1 MKDVFQIILFKNN
14 KKKKIFKSFKTKK
27 NANSYFESKMKKSN
41 RVKFKTLVE
50 NGVDVDMRLA
60 IVSNTSNND
69 YSQIYYTDELGR
81 QIIVNPKIGENLY
94 IQKISQYNEE
104 ELIYDIKE
112 NKKIDIDFF
121 INKYLSEKE
130 LYMLSKLNNKLIVQ
144 KNENTQLFS
153 FKNENDVG
161 RFVDS
166 LTNSMD
172 KINFIYVSDVSSAQ
186 KKYLYKLLEESG
198 FDKQMLY
205 RKSTTHPK
213 QR

>member
-50 NGVDVDMRLA
+50 NGIDVDMRLA
-60 IVSNTSNND
+60 IVSNISNND

-121 INKYLSEKE
+121 IKKYLSEKE

-144 KNENTQLFS
+144 KNENIQLFS

-161 RFVDS
+161 RFVES

-172 KINFIYVSDVSSAQ
+172 KINFIYVSDISSAQ

>member
-104 ELIYDIKE
+104 ELVYDIKE
-112 NKKIDIDFF
+112 NQKIDIDFF
-121 INKYLSEKE
+121 IKKYLSEKE

-144 KNENTQLFS
+144 KNENIQLFS

-161 RFVDS
+161 RFVES

-172 KINFIYVSDVSSAQ
+172 KINFIYVSDISSAQ

>member
-50 NGVDVDMRLA
+50 NGIDVDMRLA

-81 QIIVNPKIGENLY
+81 QIIVNPKIDENLY

-121 INKYLSEKE
+121 IKKYLSEKE

-144 KNENTQLFS
+144 KNENIQLFS

-172 KINFIYVSDVSSAQ
+172 KINFIYVSDISSAQ

-213 QR
+213 QK

>member
-81 QIIVNPKIGENLY
+81 QIIVNPKIDENLY

-121 INKYLSEKE
+121 IKKYLSEKE

-144 KNENTQLFS
+144 KNENIQLFS

-172 KINFIYVSDVSSAQ
+172 KINFIYVSDISSAQ

>member
-1 MKDVFQIILFKNN
+1 
-14 KKKKIFKSFKTKK
+14 
-27 NANSYFESKMKKSN
+27 
-41 RVKFKTLVE
+41 
-50 NGVDVDMRLA
+50 
-60 IVSNTSNND
+60 
-69 YSQIYYTDELGR
+69 
-81 QIIVNPKIGENLY
+81 
-94 IQKISQYNEE
+94 
-104 ELIYDIKE
+104 
-112 NKKIDIDFF
+112 
-121 INKYLSEKE
+121 
-130 LYMLSKLNNKLIVQ
+130 MLSKLNNKLIVQ
-144 KNENTQLFS
+144 KNENIQLFS

>member
-1 MKDVFQIILFKNN
+1 MKDIFQIILFKNN

-50 NGVDVDMRLA
+50 NGIDVDMRLA
-60 IVSNTSNND
+60 IVSNISNND

-121 INKYLSEKE
+121 IKKYLSEKE

-144 KNENTQLFS
+144 KNENIQLFS

-161 RFVDS
+161 RFVES

-172 KINFIYVSDVSSAQ
+172 KINFIYVSDISSAQ

>member
-1 MKDVFQIILFKNN
+1 
-14 KKKKIFKSFKTKK
+14 
-27 NANSYFESKMKKSN
+27 MKKSN

-121 INKYLSEKE
+121 IKKYLSEKE

>member
-121 INKYLSEKE
+121 IKKYLSEKE

>member
-60 IVSNTSNND
+60 IVSNTSKND

-81 QIIVNPKIGENLY
+81 QIIVNPKIDENLY

-121 INKYLSEKE
+121 IKKYLSEKE
-130 LYMLSKLNNKLIVQ
+130 LHMLSKLNNKLIVQ
-144 KNENTQLFS
+144 KNENIQLFS

-172 KINFIYVSDVSSAQ
+172 KINFIYVSDISSAQ
-186 KKYLYKLLEESG
+186 KKYLYKLLEEIG

>member
-27 NANSYFESKMKKSN
+27 NANSYFESKIKKSN

-121 INKYLSEKE
+121 IKKYLSEKE

>member
-50 NGVDVDMRLA
+50 NGIDVDMRLA
-60 IVSNTSNND
+60 IVSNISNND

-121 INKYLSEKE
+121 IKKYLSEKE

-144 KNENTQLFS
+144 KNENIQLFS

-166 LTNSMD
+166 LTNSID
-172 KINFIYVSDVSSAQ
+172 KINFIYVSDISSAQ

-213 QR
+213 QK

>member
-50 NGVDVDMRLA
+50 NGVDVDMRLS
-60 IVSNTSNND
+60 IVSNTPNND

-121 INKYLSEKE
+121 IKKYLSEKE

-144 KNENTQLFS
+144 KNENIQLFS

>member
-81 QIIVNPKIGENLY
+81 QIIVNPKIDENLY

-121 INKYLSEKE
+121 IKKYLSEKE

-144 KNENTQLFS
+144 KNENIQLFS

-172 KINFIYVSDVSSAQ
+172 KINFIYVSDISSAQ
-186 KKYLYKLLEESG
+186 KKYLYKLLEEIG

>member
-50 NGVDVDMRLA
+50 NGIDVDMRLA
-60 IVSNTSNND
+60 IVSNISNND

-121 INKYLSEKE
+121 IKKYLSEKE

-144 KNENTQLFS
+144 KNENIQLFS

-161 RFVDS
+161 RFVES

-172 KINFIYVSDVSSAQ
+172 KINFIYVSDISSAQ

-213 QR
+213 QK

>member
-1 MKDVFQIILFKNN
+1 MKDIFQIILFKNN

-121 INKYLSEKE
+121 IKKYLSEKE

>member
-1 MKDVFQIILFKNN
+1 MLQAKELEEKALLHSEQMTQKEKELMEQAETIE
-14 KKKKIFKSFKTKK
+14 KKK
-27 NANSYFESKMKKSN
+27 
-41 RVKFKTLVE
+41 
-50 NGVDVDMRLA
+50 
-60 IVSNTSNND
+60 
-69 YSQIYYTDELGR
+69 
-81 QIIVNPKIGENLY
+81 
-94 IQKISQYNEE
+94 YNEE

-121 INKYLSEKE
+121 IKKYLSEKE

-144 KNENTQLFS
+144 KNENIQLFS
-153 FKNENDVG
+153 FKNENDVT

>member
-121 INKYLSEKE
+121 IKKYLSEKE

-144 KNENTQLFS
+144 KNENIQLFS
-153 FKNENDVG
+153 FKNENDVT